1 MVEIAYAQAVR
12 AGVDPET
19 FWRLTPYETNLVAQ
33 EGQRKMEISAWMVAA
48 FSRTKKL
55 PPFDKLMRGKRSK
68 KQVAA
73 DLRAALRG
81 FKK

>member
-1 MVEIAYAQAVR
+1 MVEMAYAQAVR

-33 EGQRKMEISAWMVAA
+33 EGHRQMEISAWMVAA

-73 DLRAALRG
+73 DLQAALRG
-81 FKK
+81 LKK